1 VGTLPEEIN
10 RLITDPVKEGL
21 AQIQDRIEKTILP
34 KIKEQRVRELRL
46 LSLNSQLGEITV
58 TIKSKKEQVQA
69 LQTKLQSLTPEQQTI
84 IQAHDLL
91 SQQDQ
96 WLVVIHFWEFP

>member
-1 VGTLPEEIN
+1 
-10 RLITDPVKEGL
+10 
-21 AQIQDRIEKTILP
+21 
-34 KIKEQRVRELRL
+34 
-46 LSLNSQLGEITV
+46 LGEITV